1 MNDENIIVTNLIDFI
16 EKKEKELQEN
26 KLLSDQQ
33 AKNDT
38 VKAILDKLEAE
49 TNEDK

>member
-1 MNDENIIVTNLIDFI
+1 MNEQKIVAEMIKFV
-16 EKKEKELQEN
+16 EEKERLLQQR

-38 VKAILDKLEAE
+38 IKAILDRLEDLF
-49 TNEDK
+49 NENQ